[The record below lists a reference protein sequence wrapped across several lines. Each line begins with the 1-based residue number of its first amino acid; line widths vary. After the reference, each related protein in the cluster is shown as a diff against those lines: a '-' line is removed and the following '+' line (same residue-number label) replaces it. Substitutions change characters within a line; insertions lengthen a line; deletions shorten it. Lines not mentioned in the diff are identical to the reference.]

1 MYDNR
6 ERLIIDMVDRARREE
21 AQAIKYS
28 YRCFSLHTSAP
39 WKSQTEQRK
48 GLVTHMGRR
57 ANGEGTVYQRKDG
70 RWVAS
75 ITLENGKRKSIYCKT
90 QKEAVKAAREANQ
103 QKDQGILLAGED
115 QTLSDFL
122 TVWLHDIVKNNVRER
137 TYGRYREVVTL
148 HIVPA
153 LGKTK
158 LQKLTPQQL
167 QLLYNQKLEE
177 GYAPQTVKHIHRV
190 LHKAL
195 GDALKWQLVVRNVC
209 DAVRA
214 PRVPRKEM
222 QVLSGEQAQ
231 QFLEA
236 AKGDPLE
243 ALYVLALTTGMRQ
256 GELLALKWEDVDL
269 AIGRLQ
275 VKRTIARL
283 VGKGFTVSEPK
294 TSKSRRRIHLTRT
307 AIEALKQ
314 HRIRQREARLAA
326 GPDWNEQGWIFCS
339 AVGGPIE
346 PGNMIRRSF
355 RPILVKAE
363 LPIIRFHDLRHSAAS
378 LLLILGVHVK
388 VVQELLGHSQISLTL
403 DTYSHVLPSLQEE
416 AVNRLDALLSTT
428 V

>member
-1 MYDNR
+1 
-6 ERLIIDMVDRARREE
+6 
-21 AQAIKYS
+21 
-28 YRCFSLHTSAP
+28 
-39 WKSQTEQRK
+39 
-48 GLVTHMGRR
+48 MGRR

-70 RWVAS
+70 RWVATIS
-75 ITLENGKRKSIYCKT
+75 LENGKRKSIYCKT

-103 QKDQGILLAGED
+103 QKDQGMLLAGED

-122 TVWLHDIVKNNVRER
+122 TVWLRDIVKNNVRER

-148 HIVPA
+148 HLVPT

-294 TSKSRRRIHLTRT
+294 TAKSRRRIHLTRT

-326 GPDWNEQGWIFCS
+326 GPDWNNQGWIFCS
-339 AVGGPIE
+339 EVGGPVE

-416 AVNRLDALLSTT
+416 AVNRLDELLSTT